1 MKVKLYKLRDKNIYA
16 IQIFGIR
23 HMLAMEI
30 DFTFS
35 TFLALPH
42 YYKNKE
48 SKSNNTII
56 IHRFVWLLF
65 AISFAKKLIK
75 KGG

>member
-1 MKVKLYKLRDKNIYA
+1 MRVKLHKLRDKNIYA
-16 IQIFGIR
+16 IQILWIDY
-23 HMLAMEI
+23 MIAIEI

-48 SKSNNTII
+48 SKSSNTLI

-65 AISFAKKLIK
+65 AISFAKKVN
-75 KGG
+75 